1 MDIKQYKAII
11 SEEKGRKSIADSL
24 LAVERTQGWQVMEM
38 ILKDRVEILQKSIN
52 DIYNTQ
58 IEEVVKKR
66 IELYYLKELLTMPR
80 ELAGGLLRE
89 QENEHDQQVYE

>member
-11 SEEKGRKSIADSL
+11 AEEKGRKSIADSL

-38 ILKDRVEILQKSIN
+38 ILRDRMEVLQNQIN
-52 DIYNTQ
+52 DIYGTD
-58 IEEVVKKR
+58 IKDLVKKR